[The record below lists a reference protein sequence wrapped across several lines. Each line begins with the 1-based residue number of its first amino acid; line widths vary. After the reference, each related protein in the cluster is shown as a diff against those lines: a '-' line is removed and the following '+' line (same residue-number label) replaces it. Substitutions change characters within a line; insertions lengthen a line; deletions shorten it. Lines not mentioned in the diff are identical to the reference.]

1 MKLVDL
7 KFQPGVDKQDTA
19 YSAGDQRRYV
29 DSDFVRFHY
38 GKPERWQGWKYLPN
52 PNKTIVGVVRDTHS
66 WIGLDGTRYLALGTD
81 RKLYLYS
88 EGAVYDIT
96 PIREEEALT
105 NPFTTNGTTT
115 VSVTDAA
122 HGAQIGDFV
131 TFDSFSTIDGLDMNN
146 EFEVI
151 TVVSS
156 SVYTVTHSDT
166 ASGST
171 SGGGG
176 SGNAKYQINVGPST
190 STYGYGLGNLD
201 LEFKY
206 LEHTKI
212 IF

>member
-19 YSAGDQRRYV
+19 YSAGDQRKYV

-38 GKPERWQGWKYLPN
+38 GKPERWQGWQYLPN

-88 EGAVYDIT
+88 EGKLYDIT
-96 PIREEEALT
+96 PIRETASGLS

-115 VSVTDAA
+115 VTVTDAA

-151 TVVSS
+151 TVPSS
-156 SVYTVTHSDT
+156 STYTVTHTST
-166 ASGST
+166 AS
-171 SGGGG
+171 
-176 SGNAKYQINVGPST
+176 
-190 STYGYGLGNLD
+190 
-201 LEFKY
+201 
-206 LEHTKI
+206 
-212 IF
+212 